1 MRDGLV
7 PFVNTHTLDVRPP
20 EPTGPDPSRE
30 GTLGTPKTPTAAP
43 QPINSTQHNH
53 LAPHRRGGSVFHIRG
68 PPSAPAGRLEPP
80 RWAAA
85 ALAHT
90 ARPDGQ
96 RAPTHHR
103 HPHAVSPGLSRG
115 APRAILRKGSLLQSS
130 GGRQRRVAP
139 VARAAPSA
147 MAWRSAK
154 VRRAAREAAAA
165 LATAAAGAPCPAS
178 RSVAARRGS
187 FLTLSARFFSLAYE
201 GREHER

>member
-1 MRDGLV
+1 M
-7 PFVNTHTLDVRPP
+7 
-20 EPTGPDPSRE
+20 
-30 GTLGTPKTPTAAP
+30 
-43 QPINSTQHNH
+43 
-53 LAPHRRGGSVFHIRG
+53 FHIRG

-80 RWAAA
+80 RRAAA
-85 ALAHT
+85 ALAHSD
-90 ARPDGQ
+90 PMGKGPL
-96 RAPTHHR
+96 PTTDTLTL
-103 HPHAVSPGLSRG
+103 SPPASAA

-201 GREHER
+201 GRARALSKWEGRQVCACREVAGRRGAWRARSRRRREEMQPRA